1 MNIQQLMAIVKLR
14 WRMSY
19 NQWSKAGKVNAV
31 LSMVF
36 AVLAGLVAIGSFALT
51 VLAGNWLLGSL
62 TPNRHLMV
70 WLAIVGV
77 LLFSWSIGLLA
88 EVQQSE
94 LLSLENLLHLPVSLK
109 GAFFLNYMTS
119 WFSLTVSFFLPIIL
133 GLCISLPMVHGK
145 MMLWVTPLA
154 FGFLFMV
161 TALIYQIRGW
171 LGRLMQNKRT
181 RGTVIAVLTIGF
193 VLLSQLPN
201 LVVMRWNSKSRENRR
216 AEIEVIN
223 TSEEATADW
232 LATVDGLEGKTPE
245 ELYQLRMEME
255 VVERSAGNPEEQLA
269 GDDLGSTLATWSA
282 VCPLTWLPHGVR
294 AASLGDW
301 KAPAL
306 SVFGMF
312 LIGGLSLSMS
322 YRGTMKAYTKTGK
335 INSDAV
341 AALQRKSAQTT
352 DPNKKLLIEKDVPWA
367 SPQTSAIAMSSIQ
380 SLLRAPEVKM
390 ALLMPIV
397 MLCVFGGMLIG
408 QQEITPAAFR
418 PFFALGVLA
427 VSMFGLSQIA
437 TNMFGLDRN
446 GFKTYIMMPVQRW
459 RVLLGK
465 NISLMPILV
474 AMMLVLLILFQLM
487 MPMRVSHLLAT
498 LILMVPCSLVFLV
511 MGNFVSTQAP
521 IAMMFGS
528 MKPVQ
533 PKIGTILLQIL
544 FMLLTPLTLLPCAI
558 AYGIEIVLGI
568 WLNVGLPFYLLF
580 AIAYAL
586 LAVWAYSRILKSQG
600 RFLQSREQKILE
612 IVVAQNE

>member
-1 MNIQQLMAIVKLR
+1 VNFTQLKAIVQLR

-19 NQWSKAGKVNAV
+19 NQWRKAGKVNTI
-31 LSMVF
+31 LSTVF
-36 AVLAGLVAIGSFALT
+36 AVLAGVAAISSFALAL
-51 VLAGNWLLGSL
+51 LAGNWLLGSL
-62 TPNRHLMV
+62 TPNQHLMV
-70 WLAIVGV
+70 WLVIVGA
-77 LLFSWSIGLLA
+77 LLFSWVIGLLV

-119 WFSLTVSFFLPIIL
+119 WFSLTMSFFLPIIL

-181 RGTVIAVLTIGF
+181 RGTVIAVLTIGI

-201 LVVMRWNSKSRENRR
+201 LLVMRWNSKSLKNRR
-216 AEIEVIN
+216 AEIEIVN
-223 TSEEATADW
+223 KSEEGTADW
-232 LATVDGLEGKTPE
+232 TAAVDGLEGKTPE
-245 ELYQLRMEME
+245 ELYQLRTEA
-255 VVERSAGNPEEQLA
+255 VKRSVGNPEEQLA
-269 GDDLGSTLATWSA
+269 GDSFGSTVAAWSA

-306 SVFGMF
+306 GAFGMF

-322 YRGTMKAYTKTGK
+322 YRGTMKTYTKTAK
-335 INSDAV
+335 VNSDAV
-341 AALQRKSAQTT
+341 AALQRQSAQTT
-352 DPNKKLLIEKDVPWA
+352 DPNRKLLIEKAVPWA
-367 SPQTSAIAMSSIQ
+367 SPQTSAITMSSIQ

-397 MLCVFGGMLIG
+397 MLCVFGGTLIG
-408 QQEITPAAFR
+408 QQEITPAVFR

-437 TNMFGLDRN
+437 MNTFGLDRN
-446 GFKTYIMMPVQRW
+446 GFKTYIMMPVPRW

-465 NISLMPILV
+465 NLSLMPIL
-474 AMMLVLLILFQLM
+474 AGMMLLLLILFQFV
-487 MPMRVSHLLAT
+487 MPMSVLHLLAT
-498 LILMVPCSLVFLV
+498 LILIVPCSLVFLV
-511 MGNFVSTQAP
+511 MGNFVSIQAP
-521 IAMMFGS
+521 VAMMFGS
-528 MKPVQ
+528 MKPAQ
-533 PKIGTILLQIL
+533 PKIGT
-544 FMLLTPLTLLPCAI
+544 MLLHVLSMLISPLTLWPCAI
-558 AYGIEIVLGI
+558 AYGIEIFLDMG
-568 WLNVGLPFYLLF
+568 LNIEWLPFYLLF
-580 AIAYAL
+580 AIAYAVL
-586 LAVWAYSRILKSQG
+586 VVWAYSRILKAQG
-600 RFLQSREQKILE
+600 RFLQSREQRVLE
-612 IVVAQNE
+612 LVVAKNE

>member
-1 MNIQQLMAIVKLR
+1 
-14 WRMSY
+14 MSY
-19 NQWSKAGKVNAV
+19 NQWSKAGKVNAI
-31 LSMVF
+31 LSTVF

-62 TPNRHLMV
+62 TPNHHLMV

-255 VVERSAGNPEEQLA
+255 VVERSAGNPEDQLL
-269 GDDLGSTLATWSA
+269 GDNLGSTLAAWSA

-408 QQEITPAAFR
+408 QQAITPAAFR
-418 PFFALGVLA
+418 PFFALGV
-427 VSMFGLSQIA
+427 
-437 TNMFGLDRN
+437 
-446 GFKTYIMMPVQRW
+446 
-459 RVLLGK
+459 
-465 NISLMPILV
+465 
-474 AMMLVLLILFQLM
+474 
-487 MPMRVSHLLAT
+487 
-498 LILMVPCSLVFLV
+498 
-511 MGNFVSTQAP
+511 
-521 IAMMFGS
+521 
-528 MKPVQ
+528 
-533 PKIGTILLQIL
+533 
-544 FMLLTPLTLLPCAI
+544 
-558 AYGIEIVLGI
+558 
-568 WLNVGLPFYLLF
+568 
-580 AIAYAL
+580 
-586 LAVWAYSRILKSQG
+586 
-600 RFLQSREQKILE
+600 
-612 IVVAQNE
+612 

>member
-62 TPNRHLMV
+62 TPNHHLMV

-181 RGTVIAVLTIGF
+181 RGTVIALLTIGF
-193 VLLSQLPN
+193 VLLAQLPN
-201 LVVMRWNSKSRENRR
+201 LVVMRLNSTSNKYRR
-216 AEIEVIN
+216 AEVEAVSN
-223 TSEEATADW
+223 SEEATAAW
-232 LATVDGLEGKTPE
+232 LATVDGLEGKTSE
-245 ELYQLRMEME
+245 ELYQLRMEAL
-255 VVERSAGNPEEQLA
+255 ERSVGIPEEQQL
-269 GDDLGSTLATWSA
+269 GGEDLGSTVAAWSA
-282 VCPLTWLPHGVR
+282 VCPLTWLPHGVH

-306 SVFGMF
+306 GAFGML

-322 YRGTMKAYTKTGK
+322 YRGTMKTYTKTGK
-335 INSDAV
+335 INAAAV
-341 AALQRKSAQTT
+341 AALQSQSAQTT
-352 DPNKKLLIEKDVPWA
+352 DANKKLLIAKDVPWV

-397 MLCVFGGMLIG
+397 MLCVFGGTLIG
-408 QQEITPAAFR
+408 QQEITPAVFR
-418 PFFALGVLA
+418 PFFALGVIA
-427 VSMFGLSQIA
+427 VSMFGLSQVA

-474 AMMLVLLILFQLM
+474 GMMLVLLIPFQFM
-487 MPMRVSHLLAT
+487 MPMSVSHLLAT
-498 LILMVPCSLVFLV
+498 LTLIVPCSLVFLV

-521 IAMMFGS
+521 VAMMFGS
-528 MKPVQ
+528 MKPMQ

-544 FMLLTPLTLLPCAI
+544 FMLLSPLTLLPCAI
-558 AYGIEIVLGI
+558 AYGIEIVLGM
-568 WLNVGLPFYLLF
+568 WLNIGWLPFYLLF
-580 AIAYAL
+580 AIAYAVL
-586 LAVWAYSRILKSQG
+586 VVWAYSKILKSQG
-600 RFLQSREQKILE
+600 QFLQSREQKILE
-612 IVVAQNE
+612 IVVAKNE